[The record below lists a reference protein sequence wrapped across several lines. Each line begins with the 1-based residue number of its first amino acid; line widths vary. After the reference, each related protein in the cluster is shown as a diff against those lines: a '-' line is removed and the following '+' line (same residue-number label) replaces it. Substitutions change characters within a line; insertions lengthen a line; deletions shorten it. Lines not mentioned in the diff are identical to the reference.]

1 MAALDLTH
9 QHAQVANHV
18 LEHVSLQPALH
29 LLIHR
34 MPRRQVVGHHAPLH
48 TGAHDVALGG
58 HDVALG
64 GHDVAL
70 GGHDVAQAIEHLA
83 QGVLLLWGVFR
94 HQCHVGRY
102 ERPFVVAYVTQIGF
116 SRHAPSIP
124 YSGMEVHNRL

>member
-64 GHDVAL
+64 GHDVA
-70 GGHDVAQAIEHLA
+70 QAIEHLA
-83 QGVLLLWGVFR
+83 QGALPLRGVFR
-94 HQCHVGRY
+94 HQGQVGRHK
-102 ERPFVVAYVTQIGF
+102 RPFVVVYVTQIGF
-116 SRHAPSIP
+116 SRHALSIL
-124 YSGMEVHNRL
+124 YSGLKVHNRL